1 MLICGIFNKITL
13 KQRIDIAKR
22 QERYNFHLVV
32 VQVLMYSI
40 RKKQSF
46 CWAFLLSLIAVILFF
61 HNANDAKAR
70 GGPGLKSRVALIV
83 DQGSGE
89 VVYEKN
95 ASDIAPIASVTKLMT
110 AMVIIDSG
118 VPLLESITIA
128 KADVDRYKGSR
139 SKLDV
144 GTTLLRAEVLKL
156 ALMASE
162 NRASAA
168 LARVFPGGKAAFVI
182 AMNRKAKSLGMNDT
196 TFVDSTGL
204 RPGNVSTGRDLIKL
218 VEAALNYPLIRQYTT
233 TSSFQLRARKGN
245 RPVRL
250 DYVNS
255 NRLAR
260 SSRWDIGL
268 SKTGYISESGRCL
281 VMQTTL
287 LDKSVIMVLLDS
299 WGKLTA
305 LGDAGRVRRWMERR
319 NKK

>member
-1 MLICGIFNKITL
+1 MIE
-13 KQRIDIAKR
+13 A
-22 QERYNFHLVV
+22 
-32 VQVLMYSI
+32 LMYTSRMKRI
-40 RKKQSF
+40 LYSTLLLV
-46 CWAFLLSLIAVILFF
+46 AFAVVLFI
-61 HNANDAKAR
+61 HNSNEAQAR
-70 GGPGLKSRVALIV
+70 GGPRLKSRVALIV
-83 DQGSGE
+83 DQSSGE
-89 VVYEKN
+89 IIYEKN
-95 ASDIAPIASVTKLMT
+95 ASDVAPIASVTKLMT

-139 SKLDV
+139 SKLGV

-168 LARVFPGGKAAFVI
+168 LARVFPGGKTAFVI
-182 AMNRKAKSLGMNDT
+182 AMNSKAKSLGMNDT
-196 TFVDSTGL
+196 NFVDSTGL
-204 RPGNVSTGRDLIKL
+204 RPGNVSTGHDLLKL
-218 VEAALNYPLIRQYTT
+218 VQAALRYPLIRQYTT
-233 TSSFQLRARKGN
+233 TSSFQLRAKMGK

-260 SSRWDIGL
+260 SSRWNIGL

-281 VMQTTL
+281 VMQTNL
-287 LDKSVIMVLLDS
+287 LNKSVIMVLLDS

-305 LGDAGRVRRWMERR
+305 LGDAGRVRRWMERQQ
-319 NKK
+319 KK

>member
-1 MLICGIFNKITL
+1 
-13 KQRIDIAKR
+13 
-22 QERYNFHLVV
+22 
-32 VQVLMYSI
+32 MYSI

-46 CWAFLLSLIAVILFF
+46 YSAFLLSLFAAILFIY
-61 HNANDAKAR
+61 NVVDAQAR
-70 GGPGLKSRVALIV
+70 SGPRLKSRVALIV
-83 DQGSGE
+83 DEMSGE
-89 VVYEKN
+89 IIYEKN
-95 ASDIAPIASVTKLMT
+95 ASDVSPIASVTKLMT

-139 SKLDV
+139 SKLGV

-182 AMNRKAKSLGMNDT
+182 AMNSKAKSLGMNDT

-204 RPGNVSTGRDLIKL
+204 RPGNVSTGYDLIKL
-218 VEAALNYPLIRQYTT
+218 AKAALSYPLIRQYTT
-233 TSSFQLRARKGN
+233 TSSFQLRAKMGKRA
-245 RPVRL
+245 VRL

-287 LDKSVIMVLLDS
+287 LNKPVIMVLLDS

-305 LGDAGRVRRWMERR
+305 LGDAGRVRRWMERQ